1 MGHVP
6 HLLVPGPWIGE
17 WLEPEQAQH
26 RHVVEV
32 LRRPDGAEVSY
43 TDGAGRS
50 GIGTWTERGI
60 RRGAERLD
68 DLLPDSLTLAIA
80 PPDSK
85 DRIRWLVEKATE
97 LGVVR
102 LRWLRTI
109 HGQGRLPPPARASS
123 WMVAAL
129 QQSRRCWMTTIDES
143 WSTLA
148 QLGEFVVA
156 DRGGIPFRPTG
167 TLTVAIGPEGGWAPG
182 EIEETV
188 TRVSL
193 GEGVL
198 RTETAAIAAAAV
210 FSVLDMS

>member
-6 HLLVPGPWIGE
+6 HLLVPGPWDGE
-17 WLEPEQAQH
+17 WLEPEQAQR

-50 GIGTWTERGI
+50 GIGTWTNRGV
-60 RRGAERLD
+60 RRGAERFD
-68 DLLPDSLTLAIA
+68 DLRAESLTLAVA

-85 DRIRWLVEKATE
+85 DRIRLLVEKATE
-97 LGVVR
+97 LGVAR
-102 LRWLRTI
+102 LRWLKTV

-129 QQSRRCWMTTIDES
+129 QQSRRCWLTTVDES
-143 WSTLA
+143 WSTLD
-148 QLGEFVVA
+148 QLGEFVAA
-156 DRGGIPFRPTG
+156 DLGGIPFRPTG
-167 TLTVAIGPEGGWAPG
+167 PLTVAIGPEGGWAPG
-182 EIEETV
+182 EIAASV

-193 GEGVL
+193 GTGVL
-198 RTETAAIAAAAV
+198 RTETAAIAVAAM
-210 FSVLDMS
+210 FSGLDVP